1 MKLPKKYSVADLV
14 SPLLALLL
22 LLTLSS
28 CAEMKNAFN
37 FTSIDEEGN
46 EINSTDPNLPA
57 KTLLLQGMDDYN
69 VGKYFSA
76 LEYFEEILDRY
87 PFSAE
92 ATLAELKAADCNYYM
107 ERYTEAFALYKQFEE
122 RHPTN
127 EAIPYV
133 MFQKGMTQYKRMDR
147 VDRDTTG
154 AIESIKL
161 FDQLL
166 RAYPDSPYSAEA
178 QARIL
183 DANEFL
189 ADHEFAVAQFFI
201 RTKKYS
207 QAQKRLKY
215 LLTMYPN
222 SKVSPQATELL
233 AQLEAGTP
241 PDAGLKE
248 WLPSLPKL
256 GWPELEE

>member
-1 MKLPKKYSVADLV
+1 MLRKTSTLRHHLVLLFTGASLV
-14 SPLLALLL
+14 S
-22 LLTLSS
+22 
-28 CAEMKNAFN
+28 
-37 FTSIDEEGN
+37 
-46 EINSTDPNLPA
+46 
-57 KTLLLQGMDDYN
+57 TLLLGGCADLPAFLDFRTGAEIDVNAPARTLASQGMDDYN

-87 PFSAE
+87 PFSPE

-107 ERYTEAFALYKQFEE
+107 ERYMEAFTLYKQFEE

-133 MFQKGMTQYKRMDR
+133 MFQKAMTHYKRMDR
-147 VDRDTTG
+147 VDRDNTG
-154 AIESIKL
+154 ALEAIKL

-178 QARIL
+178 QARIA
-183 DANEFL
+183 DCNEFL
-189 ADHEFAVAQFFI
+189 ADHEFAVVQFFM
-201 RTKKYS
+201 RTEKYS
-207 QAQKRLKY
+207 QAEKRLKY

-222 SKVSPQATELL
+222 SKVAPQAKELL
-233 AQLEAGTP
+233 AQLEEGNP